1 MKKLTLRMDD
11 LRVDSF
17 DTAQAA
23 KAAGTV
29 RGQEDVT
36 FLQATCRTCDVT
48 CNPSCDD
55 TCYYTCAGYQ
65 TYGGNHQYCVICG
78 GGA

>member
-1 MKKLTLRMDD
+1 MRKLRLRMDD
-11 LRVDSF
+11 LRIDSF
-17 DTAQAA
+17 DTAHAA

-36 FLQATCRTCDVT
+36 FLENTCRTCDVT

-55 TCYYTCAGYQ
+55 SCYYTCGGFV
-65 TYGGNHQYCVICG
+65 TYGGTHNQCVKC
-78 GGA
+78 